1 LTFVPDFHPFSLLMG
16 QTMIYPIWRLS
27 GYQADNLGLAFTDD
41 GLLLGRSPLVERRDG
56 RFVVRERSEIA
67 RLVKYS
73 FPNGVAI
80 DRLLPGLTLVA
91 SALNAN
97 DQAGARIAAVHLRIP
112 DLPSLERDEFRFGHS
127 RH

>member
-1 LTFVPDFHPFSLLMG
+1 
-16 QTMIYPIWRLS
+16 MIYPIWRLS
-27 GYQADNLGLAFTDD
+27 DYHADNLGLTVTDD

-56 RFVVRERSEIA
+56 RFVAREPSEIA

-73 FPNGVAI
+73 FPNGIAV
-80 DRLLPGLTLVA
+80 DRLLPGLRLVA

-112 DLPSLERDEFRFGHS
+112 DLPSSAARDAMIAEDALIKYERGD
-127 RH
+127 